1 GSRAYHRSVAG
12 TYNYWLVSLSLAVA
26 SFASYA
32 ALDLATRLTAARG
45 RPARYWLVGGAF
57 SMGTGIWSMHFIG
70 MLAFSLPVPM
80 GYDVPITM
88 LSMLIAIVVSGFALY
103 VVSRDKVTAWN
114 LLPGGVLMGLGIASM
129 HYTGMAAMGTPA
141 AIPYE
146 TLLFFS

>member
-1 GSRAYHRSVAG
+1 MAG
-12 TYNYWLVSLSLAVA
+12 TYNYWLVALSLVVA

-45 RPARYWLVGGAF
+45 RPAHYWLIGGAF

-80 GYDVPITM
+80 GYDTSVTL

-103 VVSRDKVTAWN
+103 TVSRDTLAVRN
-114 LLPGGVLMGLGIASM
+114 LLGGAVLMGIGIASM
-129 HYTGMAAMGTPA
+129 HYTGMAAMELSPP
-141 AIPYE
+141 I
-146 TLLFFS
+146 